1 MENKIK
7 RTAKSVTK
15 YLQKD
20 ISIERI
26 IEYIKLCGYSTVFFN
41 TYDGNK
47 ELDRYGLDHLAE
59 KLTAFTYAKTARIVF
74 IDDNKHIQDK
84 LYLLLHELGHILLK
98 HIGDEKMSLRNPI
111 LMDIEADAFAYELIS
126 KM

>member
-15 YLQKD
+15 YLKKD

-26 IEYIKLCGYSTVFFN
+26 IEYLKLYGYSTVFFN
-41 TYDGNK
+41 TSDGN
-47 ELDRYGLDHLAE
+47 EEIVRYSLEEEAE
-59 KLTAFTYAKTARIVF
+59 KLTAFTYAATTRIVF
-74 IDDNKHIQDK
+74 IDNNKHIQDK
-84 LYLLLHELGHILLK
+84 LYLLLHELGHIRLK
-98 HIGDEKMSLRNPI
+98 HIGDDKMSLRNPI